1 MEEMTYGP
9 TLQEYKA
16 AYAALGPN
24 LDTSL
29 VATCGFSIRMADGT
43 PVRPEF
49 RDEVGAAMGAIEAAL
64 GIDGGI
70 WRKAGLTIVRIG
82 GSLPGL
88 PPASGCFVPEEMTIT
103 LENPPEYEEE
113 APLQS
118 LAHEVV
124 HLLDCRKP
132 GRWGH
137 RSPGIHHS
145 KTCVEAVVKDGDA
158 RLETELYRRA
168 LRSMN
173 RKAPECARGCDCG
186 IALSV
191 AECGRLR
198 PYFAQHELP
207 HEVFARLG
215 EQYIARLGEQY
226 IARHTL
232 GAPKATLPIR
242 DYRMGAFYWSREA
255 FADLDRD
262 VRDALRR
269 RCSHWTARTWPV
281 H

>member
-132 GRWGH
+132 GRHGH
-137 RSPGIHHS
+137 TVPGRYHS
-145 KTCVEAVVKDGDA
+145 KACADAVDEGGDA
-158 RLETELYRRA
+158 RRETALCRRA
-168 LRSMN
+168 LRSMT
-173 RKAPECARGCDCG
+173 RTGFRCPDCRVGGAAPGA
-186 IALSV
+186 
-191 AECGRLR
+191 AECRHLR
-198 PYFAQHELP
+198 DLRAHDESPN
-207 HEVFARLG
+207 EVFARLG
-215 EQYIARLGEQY
+215 EQYVAQR
-226 IARHTL
+226 AP
-232 GAPKATLPIR
+232 GAPAATLPIEL
-242 DYRMGAFYWSREA
+242 YRASPLYWRQKA
-255 FADLDRD
+255 FAELEQE
-262 VRDALRR
+262 VGEALRR